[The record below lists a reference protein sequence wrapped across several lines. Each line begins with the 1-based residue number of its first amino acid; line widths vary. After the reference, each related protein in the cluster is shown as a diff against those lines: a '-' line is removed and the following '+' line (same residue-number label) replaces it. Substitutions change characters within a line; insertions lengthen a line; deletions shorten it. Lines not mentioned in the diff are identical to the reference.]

1 LNPYDDLL
9 FENFKTTKMN
19 AVTLQKRSPFKFLD
33 SYNKN
38 DKNIF
43 FGRDEEIKAL
53 YELVQ
58 TSKLILVYG
67 ASGTGKTSLV
77 ECGLSNKFSEAD
89 WFDVRIRRG
98 NMPLLDATLQAI
110 NRKLKE
116 EANPSF
122 DLPQSVEALYYHNF
136 IPIYLIFDQF
146 EELFILGDEK
156 ERDAFF
162 NALVNLVRVKVPCKI
177 LLIVR
182 EEYLAFFHDY
192 EKLLPIIYDNRFRI
206 ERMNQL
212 KLEKVIQGTI
222 QAPQYEIEFLNPEEN
237 TRLIIENLRNERHD
251 VDLTNLQVYL
261 DRLYKVDLQRAEQ
274 NNETRPPYKFDKA
287 LIENVGKLPQV
298 IAVFLNEQMQ
308 DVDKIINHPNAALT
322 ILKLFVTNEGT
333 KRNRSVHGIIEE
345 FAKNNI
351 LPIPIAEACINVLY
365 ERRIL
370 KELKIGEE
378 LRYEIS
384 HDLLA
389 GQVYQHF
396 SIEEKEVIRAER
408 MIKDGFEFH
417 KQLCTEGTGVSFLRE
432 EQIFFIKNLKTTFQL
447 SDDEQSYFDDSVIE
461 AEVERNKEKRT
472 LEKELELQKGKA
484 EQEEKAKI
492 LQLELY
498 EKEKQEHERQK
509 QEAIKERELQ
519 ALNLKKQNRKLLTAV
534 ILGVIMAGML
544 VMGIYALVQLNK
556 QKLETDNANAALE
569 LSKYKAESDAED
581 IRGLLAK
588 NDMNMLEI
596 KKKEYSF
603 FLAQAETYK
612 TKNEFTAAISS
623 LVGAI
628 RIDDSQIDSI
638 NRLIKDLEIAET
650 DFKRQNNLDD
660 SLNYYI
666 VLGSN
671 FLDDENALKGKLLKP
686 EIYNNA
692 LFAFTKANNIL
703 GQMKLTKDP
712 DIKRVKDKLKEVSI
726 TAKRAIEGY
735 KDKAERFKKARGWK
749 EAIDNYEKALDI
761 NTIEEK
767 ERESIKLVI
776 AACKDSF
783 EMYKKRRLLMDN

>member
-1 LNPYDDLL
+1 
-9 FENFKTTKMN
+9 MN

-58 TSKLILVYG
+58 TSKLVLVYG

-98 NMPLLDATLQAI
+98 NMPLLDATLLAI

-116 EANPSF
+116 EANPEF
-122 DLPQSVEALYYHNF
+122 DLTKSVEALYYHNF

-156 ERDAFF
+156 ERDDFF
-162 NALVNLVRVKVPCKI
+162 NALVNLARVKVPCKI

-212 KLEKVIQGTI
+212 KLERVIQGTI
-222 QAPQYEIEFLNPEEN
+222 QTPQYEIEFLNPEEN

-261 DRLYKVDLQRAEQ
+261 DRLYKVDMQRAEQ
-274 NNETRPPYKFDKA
+274 KNEPRPPYKFDKS
-287 LIENVGKLPQV
+287 LIDEVGKLPQV
-298 IAVFLNEQMQ
+298 IAVFLDEQMQ
-308 DVDKIINHPNAALT
+308 DVDKTINFPNAALT

-345 FAKNNI
+345 FTKNNA
-351 LPIPIAEACINVLY
+351 LPIPIVEACIEVLY

-389 GQVYQHF
+389 GQVYQRF
-396 SIEEKEVIRAER
+396 SIEEKEFIRAER

-417 KQLCTEGTGVSFLRE
+417 KQLCTEGTGVSFLRD
-432 EQIFFIKNLKTTFQL
+432 EQIFFIQNLKTTFQL
-447 SDDEQSYFDDSVIE
+447 SDEEQRYLEDSIQE
-461 AEVERNKEKRT
+461 AEIERNKEKRM
-472 LEKELELQKGKA
+472 LEKELDLQKAKA

-492 LQLELY
+492 LQLELF
-498 EKEKQEHERQK
+498 EKEKQVV
-509 QEAIKERELQ
+509 IKERQQQ
-519 ALNLKKQNRKLLTAV
+519 ALNLKRQNRKLLTAV

-544 VMGIYALVQLNK
+544 VAGIYAFVELK
-556 QKLETDNANAALE
+556 KEKDNASNEKIKANAEKEKADAE
-569 LSKYKAESDAED
+569 RSKAEGYLAD
-581 IRGLLAK
+581 INGLIVD
-588 NDMNMLEI
+588 N
-596 KKKEYSF
+596 KKKDFKY
-603 FLAQAETYK
+603 FLNQSTTNK
-612 TKNEFTAAISS
+612 KSNDFKAAINS
-623 LVGAI
+623 LIEAK
-628 RIDDSQIDSI
+628 RIDSSQTDSI
-638 NRLIKDLEIAET
+638 NKLITALEIAEM
-650 DFKRQNNLDD
+650 DFERQQNLED

-671 FLDDENALKGKLLKP
+671 YLDDENALNGKLLKP

-692 LFAFTKANNIL
+692 YNTFTKANIIL
-703 GQMKLTKDP
+703 GQMKKVKDA
-712 DIKRVKDKLKEVSI
+712 DVKRVKDKLKEANI
-726 TAKRAIEGY
+726 TASRAIEGY
-735 KDKAERFKKARGWK
+735 KAKGERFKKAKGWK
-749 EAIDNYEKALDI
+749 EAIDNYEKALNI
-761 NTIEEK
+761 NTIEDK
-767 ERESIKLVI
+767 DKVIIKQFI
-776 AACKDSF
+776 AACRDTM
-783 EMYKKRRLLMDN
+783 EIYKKRRMLMEN

>member
-1 LNPYDDLL
+1 
-9 FENFKTTKMN
+9 MN

-58 TSKLILVYG
+58 TSKLVLVYG

-98 NMPLLDATLQAI
+98 NMPLLDATLLAI

-116 EANPSF
+116 EANPEF
-122 DLPQSVEALYYHNF
+122 DLPKSVEALYYHNF

-156 ERDAFF
+156 ERDDFF
-162 NALVNLVRVKVPCKI
+162 NALVNLARVKVPCKI

-212 KLEKVIQGTI
+212 KLERVIQGTI
-222 QAPQYEIEFLNPEEN
+222 QTPQYEIEFLNPEEN

-261 DRLYKVDLQRAEQ
+261 DRLYKVDMQRAEQ
-274 NNETRPPYKFDKA
+274 KNEPRPPYKFDKS
-287 LIENVGKLPQV
+287 LIDEVGKLPQV
-298 IAVFLNEQMQ
+298 IAVFLDEQMQ
-308 DVDKIINHPNAALT
+308 DVDKTINFPNAALT

-345 FAKNNI
+345 FTKNNA
-351 LPIPIAEACINVLY
+351 LPTPIVEACIEVLY

-389 GQVYQHF
+389 GQVYQRF
-396 SIEEKEVIRAER
+396 SIEEKEFIRAER

-417 KQLCTEGTGVSFLRE
+417 KQLCTEGTGVSFLRD
-432 EQIFFIKNLKTTFQL
+432 EQIFFIQNLKTTFQL
-447 SDDEQSYFDDSVIE
+447 SDEEQRYLEDSIQE
-461 AEVERNKEKRT
+461 AEIERNKEKRM
-472 LEKELELQKGKA
+472 LEKELDLQKAKA

-492 LQLELY
+492 LQLELF
-498 EKEKQEHERQK
+498 EKEKQENERQK
-509 QEAIKERELQ
+509 QEALKEREQQ
-519 ALNLKKQNRKLLTAV
+519 ALNLKRQNRKLLTAV

-544 VMGIYALVQLNK
+544 VTGIYALVALNK
-556 QKLETDNANAALE
+556 QKLKTDKANEALNK
-569 LSKYKAESDAED
+569 SKDKAESDAED
-581 IRGLLAK
+581 IRGLLAE
-588 NDMNMLEI
+588 NERNMLEI

-603 FLAQAETYK
+603 FLAQAETHK

-623 LVGAI
+623 LEGAK
-628 RIDDSQIDSI
+628 RIDSTMQKNIDAQILNLLEDAKAFEKQE
-638 NRLIKDLEIAET
+638 RLEMSL
-650 DFKRQNNLDD
+650 D
-660 SLNYYI
+660 SL
-666 VLGSN
+666 VRTGSN
-671 FLDDENALKGKLLKP
+671 LLDDENALNGKLLKP

-692 LFAFTKANNIL
+692 YNTFTKANIIL
-703 GQMKLTKDP
+703 GQMKKVKDA
-712 DIKRVKDKLKEVSI
+712 DVKRVKDKLKEANI
-726 TAKRAIEGY
+726 TASRAIEGY
-735 KDKAERFKKARGWK
+735 KTKGERFKKAKGWK
-749 EAIDNYEKALDI
+749 EAIDNYEKALNI
-761 NTIEEK
+761 NTIEDK
-767 ERESIKLVI
+767 DKVIIKQFI
-776 AACKDSF
+776 EACRDTM
-783 EMYKKRRLLMDN
+783 EIYKKRRMLMEN

>member
-1 LNPYDDLL
+1 
-9 FENFKTTKMN
+9 MN

-38 DKNIF
+38 DKSIF

-58 TSKLILVYG
+58 TSKLVLVYG

-122 DLPQSVEALYYHNF
+122 DLTKSVEALYYHNF

-156 ERDAFF
+156 ERDDFF
-162 NALVNLVRVKVPCKI
+162 NALVNLARVKVPCKI

-192 EKLLPIIYDNRFRI
+192 EKMLPIIYDNRFRI

-222 QAPQYEIEFLNPEEN
+222 QTPQYEIEFLNPEEN

-261 DRLYKVDLQRAEQ
+261 DRLYKVDMQRAEQ
-274 NNETRPPYKFDKA
+274 KNEPRPPYKFDKS
-287 LIENVGKLPQV
+287 LIDEVGKLPQV
-298 IAVFLNEQMQ
+298 IAVFLDEQMQ
-308 DVDKIINHPNAALT
+308 DVDKTIEFPNAALT

-345 FAKNNI
+345 FTKNDA
-351 LPIPIAEACINVLY
+351 LPIPIAEACIQVLY

-389 GQVYQHF
+389 GQVYQRF
-396 SIEEKEVIRAER
+396 SIEEKEFIRAER

-417 KQLCTEGTGVSFLRE
+417 KQLCTEGSGVSFLRD
-432 EQIFFIKNLKTTFQL
+432 EQIFFIQNLNTTFQL
-447 SDDEQSYFDDSVIE
+447 SAEEQRYLEDSIQE
-461 AEVERNKEKRT
+461 AEVERNREKRI
-472 LEKELELQKGKA
+472 LEKELELQKAKA

-492 LQLELY
+492 LQLELF

-509 QEAIKERELQ
+509 QEAIKESERQKQEARNEREQQ
-519 ALNLKKQNRKLLTAV
+519 ALSLKRQNRKLLTAV
-534 ILGVIMAGML
+534 ILGLIMAGML
-544 VMGIYALVQLNK
+544 AMGIYALVQLNK
-556 QKLETDNANAALE
+556 QKDITDIANEALKK
-569 LSKYKAESDAED
+569 SKDKAESDAED
-581 IRGLLAK
+581 IKGLLAK
-588 NDMNMLEI
+588 NERNMLEI
-596 KKKEYSF
+596 KKKEYIF
-603 FLAQAETYK
+603 FLAQAETHK

-623 LVGAI
+623 LEGAK
-628 RIDDSQIDSI
+628 RIDSTMQKPIDAQILNLLEDAKAFEKQE
-638 NRLIKDLEIAET
+638 RLEMSL
-650 DFKRQNNLDD
+650 D
-660 SLNYYI
+660 SL
-666 VLGSN
+666 VRTGSN
-671 FLDDENALKGKLLKP
+671 LLDDENALNGKLLKP

-692 LFAFTKANNIL
+692 YNTFTKANIIL
-703 GQMKLTKDP
+703 GQMKKVKDA
-712 DIKRVKDKLKEVSI
+712 DVKRVKDKLKEADI
-726 TAKRAIEGY
+726 TASRAIEGY
-735 KDKAERFKKARGWK
+735 KAKGERFKKAKGWK
-749 EAIDNYEKALDI
+749 EAIDNYEKALNI
-761 NTIEEK
+761 NTIK
-767 ERESIKLVI
+767 DKDKVIIKQFI
-776 AACKDSF
+776 AACRDTM
-783 EMYKKRRLLMDN
+783 EIYKKRRMLLEN

>member
-1 LNPYDDLL
+1 
-9 FENFKTTKMN
+9 MN
-19 AVTLQKRSPFKFLD
+19 ALTLQKRSPFKFLD

-58 TSKLILVYG
+58 TSKLVLVYG

-98 NMPLLDATLQAI
+98 NVPLLDATLQAI

-162 NALVNLVRVKVPCKI
+162 NALVSLVRVKVPCKI

-192 EKLLPIIYDNRFRI
+192 EALLPIIYDNRFRI

-212 KLEKVIQGTI
+212 KLERVIQGTI
-222 QAPQYEIEFLNPEEN
+222 QAPQYEIEFSNPEEN

-261 DRLYKVDLQRAEQ
+261 DRLYKVDIQRAEQ

-298 IAVFLNEQMQ
+298 IAVFLDEQMQ
-308 DVDKIINHPNAALT
+308 DVDKTINYSNAALT

-333 KRNRSVHGIIEE
+333 KRNRSVSGIIEE
-345 FAKNNI
+345 FTKNNI
-351 LPIPIAEACINVLY
+351 LPIPIVEDCINVLY

-389 GQVYQHF
+389 GQVYQRF

-417 KQLCTEGTGVSFLRE
+417 KQLSTEGTGVSFLRE
-432 EQIFFIKNLKTTFQL
+432 EQIFFIQNLKTTFQL
-447 SDDEQSYFDDSVIE
+447 TTEEQSYFEDSIEE
-461 AEVERNKEKRT
+461 AEVERNKEKRM
-472 LEKELELQKGKA
+472 LEKELELQKAKA
-484 EQEEKAKI
+484 EQEEKAKV
-492 LQLELY
+492 LQLELF

-509 QEAIKERELQ
+509 QEAIKESERQKQEAIKEREQQ
-519 ALNLKKQNRKLLTAV
+519 ALNLKRQNRKLLTAV

-556 QKLETDNANAALE
+556 QKDKTDEANKALNK
-569 LSKYKAESDAED
+569 SKDQAERDAED
-581 IRGLLAK
+581 IKGLLNQNK
-588 NDMNMLEI
+588 EKMLEI
-596 KKKEYSF
+596 KKKEYEF
-603 FLAQAETYK
+603 FLAQAETHK
-612 TKNEFTAAISS
+612 SKNEFTAAISS
-623 LVGAI
+623 LEGAK
-628 RIDDSQIDSI
+628 RIDSTTAKNIDGQI
-638 NRLIKDLEIAET
+638 LELAQEGR
-650 DFKRQNNLDD
+650 DFERQKNLDD

-671 FLDDENALKGKLLKP
+671 YLDDENALKGKLLKP

-703 GQMKLTKDP
+703 GQMKLAKEAN
-712 DIKRVKDKLKEVSI
+712 IKRVKDKLKEATI
-726 TAKRAIEGY
+726 TASRAIEGY
-735 KDKAERFKKARGWK
+735 KEKGERFMKAKGWK
-749 EAIDNYEKALDI
+749 EAIDNYEKALNI
-761 NTIEEK
+761 NTIEDKEK
-767 ERESIKLVI
+767 VIIKQLI
-776 AACKDSF
+776 STCRDTM
-783 EMYKKRRLLMDN
+783 EIDKKRRMLMEN